1 MESNGLCMTH
11 NDLCVYSP
19 EFENKSE
26 NRKKNKPLYDSVSWY
41 TESLLSMMSV
51 LIFFKFMRME
61 YIIY

>member
-26 NRKKNKPLYDSVSWY
+26 NRKKKLYDSVSWY

-51 LIFFKFMRME
+51 LTFFNL
-61 YIIY
+61 

>member
-26 NRKKNKPLYDSVSWY
+26 NRKKKKYMTKLVDIKNPY
-41 TESLLSMMSV
+41 
-51 LIFFKFMRME
+51 
-61 YIIY
+61 